1 MCRGQ
6 KCSTLLFYCIYY
18 NEFLPL
24 LFLEMSSEV
33 ECSLSA
39 SSFSDSLCSTDIVF
53 QVLKL
58 KNSVYLWIGNAE
70 EKRLDDLSLAM
81 LMSDSDIV
89 SSRLMGNI
97 LTPTTLITKRLCKK
111 LGKPVFLSYNLPQS
125 DNMLLEVV
133 NKRLIKEI
141 DQHPDRF

>member
-1 MCRGQ
+1 M
-6 KCSTLLFYCIYY
+6 ST
-18 NEFLPL
+18 
-24 LFLEMSSEV
+24 SE
-33 ECSLSA
+33 ECSLIA

-58 KNSVYLWIGNAE
+58 KNSVYVWIGNAE
-70 EKRLDDLSLAM
+70 DKRLDDLSLAM
-81 LMSDSDIV
+81 LMPDSDIV

-111 LGKPVFLSYNLPQS
+111 LGKPVYLSYNLPQS

-133 NKRLIKEI
+133 NKRLNKEI
-141 DQHPDRF
+141 EQHPEKF

>member
-1 MCRGQ
+1 MF
-6 KCSTLLFYCIYY
+6 LFNHQNVQFFIIRVL
-18 NEFLPL
+18 NDFFPW
-24 LFLEMSSEV
+24 FVLEMSSQV

-39 SSFSDSLCSTDIVF
+39 SSFSDSLCSSDIVF
-53 QVLKL
+53 QVLKM
-58 KNSVYLWIGNAE
+58 KNSVFVWIGSAE

-81 LMSDSDIV
+81 LMADSEIV

-111 LGKPVFLSYNLPQS
+111 LGKPVYLSYNLPQS

-141 DQHPDRF
+141 DQFPDRF